1 MRFKFGTFILLV
13 SLIGLFSCRYSNV
26 GKYEKCDSSFF
37 YYKEIGSCVGDMD
50 SAEPIDEQ
58 TDVEPM
64 YHRTNSTGRIDTEQT
79 DKALIPAS
87 IDMKRQ
93 LPDSVE
99 FVMEQNIMTPPVT
112 KVSLSIIN
120 NTESIVY
127 TGYHYTIE
135 RLIDGKWKRCQR
147 KYLTVIDDVGIRI
160 PPGDTYSFS
169 MDISNVKDGY
179 NIGTYRI
186 CKSIEIDKM
195 EKPIFCVFYVE

>member
-1 MRFKFGTFILLV
+1 MRFKFRTFILLV
-13 SLIGLFSCRYSNV
+13 SFFGLFSCRYSNV
-26 GKYEKCDSSFF
+26 GKYEKCNSSFS
-37 YYKEIGSCVGDMD
+37 YKEIGSYVGDMA
-50 SAEPIDEQ
+50 STEPIDEQ

-64 YHRTNSTGRIDTEQT
+64 YRTNSTGRIYTEQI
-79 DKALIPAS
+79 DKALIHAS

-99 FVMEQNIMTPPVT
+99 FVIEQNILTSPVT

-120 NTESIVY
+120 NTESNVY

-160 PPGDTYSFS
+160 SPGATYSFS

-179 NIGTYRI
+179 NTGIYRI

-195 EKPIFCVFYVE
+195 EKTIFCVFYVE